1 MKQQDRKTQ
10 QLMIT
15 MLAWYND
22 FQDFASR
29 DQANEAYRVC
39 AFEAAF
45 AAITSCEAAGFCPMS
60 LITDAYDY
68 AAKYNFDITKVRA

>member
-1 MKQQDRKTQ
+1 MTQQDRKTQ

-29 DQANEAYRVC
+29 DQSNEAYRVC

-45 AAITSCEAAGFCPMS
+45 AAITRCEMAGFCPMS

-68 AAKYNFDITKVRA
+68 AAKYNFDITRVRA